1 MTFWEKGGR
10 PPLKGVLESDCL
22 CSNPLLSTLGPWAH
36 YPSWGAS
43 MLFSVRTLTLALS
56 VFAKRMR
63 EMCQAGGVVPG
74 ADVSVSAVSTPPSP
88 FVQETK
94 AAQRSTPCSS
104 GCRSGARGTPTLLKT
119 PLTPMSSMS
128 TTEVRAGGCGGR
140 GARSLVGA
148 FQGLGCDVIPPQCTP
163 GT

>member
-1 MTFWEKGGR
+1 MLVKSVVVKT
-10 PPLKGVLESDCL
+10 VLDCL

-148 FQGLGCDVIPPQCTP
+148 FQGLGCDVLPPQCTP